1 MRVAARRRRAARL
14 LRGGGTGGGGHL
26 CSDSACDAA
35 VIRLAFPFSQLPR
48 TLGPAAQAAAAVIA
62 APPLPVPLPVAM
74 HLPRRR
80 HISSLLPPPP
90 SAAFHLAS
98 SPSSASV
105 ALMLQ
110 LVPPL
115 RCPRPLLLSPHHRSL
130 HSCRIYQRLKATPRR
145 TSGRSVNRGHCA
157 RSCSKVC
164 QKSRQRQMDGRSG
177 IIDCGR
183 KRISRR
189 SRMRAHAKGVYP
201 CGLRPWTDI

>member
-1 MRVAARRRRAARL
+1 MHRNHARKS
-14 LRGGGTGGGGHL
+14 G
-26 CSDSACDAA
+26 
-35 VIRLAFPFSQLPR
+35 
-48 TLGPAAQAAAAVIA
+48 
-62 APPLPVPLPVAM
+62 VPLPVAM

-80 HISSLLPPPP
+80 HISSLLLPPPP
-90 SAAFHLAS
+90 AAFHLAS
-98 SPSSASV
+98 YPSSASV

-145 TSGRSVNRGHCA
+145 TSGKSVSRGHCA

-177 IIDCGR
+177 KIDCGR
-183 KRISRR
+183 KRVSR
-189 SRMRAHAKGVYP
+189 SRTRAHAKGVYP
-201 CGLRPWTDI
+201 CGLRPWTDT